1 MGKIKGI
8 SRIDSEKK
16 KMHGWYVRVYGGGK
30 TFSKY
35 FSDHRHESKSHG
47 LAAAKE
53 HLAKLTQEIREQ
65 FVDYSPRQNQPKY
78 RRKPGSA
85 NTSGVVGVH
94 KCETVSRGKHVTYW
108 VATWNED
115 GKRKDKTFYFGEKSR
130 SEEEAKRLAIE
141 WRARKMLELSGKS
154 AEALE
159 KEIQNGHASS
169 GQKKRRTAAQK
180 NDLLTSWVAGLVIKE
195 WSPSMSVGKE
205 NNQREVKKRERFN
218 EKRVED
224 LKTFLGLAAEHFE
237 WDKIDYN
244 FGRGVFKRD
253 VRSRCFW
260 TNEGIRTDVIVGED
274 GRIVI
279 HQGMKPDEY
288 YLQKKEE
295 NTSEKA

>member
-1 MGKIKGI
+1 MGNMKGI

-35 FSDHRHESKSHG
+35 FSDHRYASKEEA
-47 LAAAKE
+47 LEEAKKYLE
-53 HLAKLTQEIREQ
+53 KLTREVRER
-65 FVDYSPRQNQPKY
+65 FSDYSPRQNQPKY

-94 KCETVSRGKHVTYW
+94 RCETVSRGKRVTYW
-108 VATWNED
+108 VATWNEG

-141 WRARKMLELSGKS
+141 WRAKKMLELSGKPVGTEETPS
-154 AEALE
+154 EPAKKQPKSLRKSGRNNALV
-159 KEIQNGHASS
+159 
-169 GQKKRRTAAQK
+169 
-180 NDLLTSWVAGLVIKE
+180 SWVAGLIINE
-195 WSPSMSVGKE
+195 WSPSMTVGQE
-205 NNQREVKKRERFN
+205 VPNREIKKLEKFN

-224 LKTFLGLAAEHFE
+224 LKAFLGVAAEHFD
-237 WDKIDYN
+237 WDKIDYD

-253 VRSRCFW
+253 IRSRCFW
-260 TNEGIRTDVIVGED
+260 NKEGIRTDVIVDEK

-279 HQGMKPDEY
+279 HQGMKPDKF
-288 YLQKKEE
+288 YLQKKQKKA
-295 NTSEKA
+295 EKSKEML